1 MSNLE
6 TEVKIITNKF
16 SNMESQLTEIK
27 NDMKEWFN
35 DIKVMFKEL
44 PSHFATKEEHK
55 VNQLEITYIK
65 ERQSRTDRIFAFVS
79 AIVGT
84 AIIGWIL
91 TLILK

>member
-1 MSNLE
+1 
-6 TEVKIITNKF
+6 
-16 SNMESQLTEIK
+16 
-27 NDMKEWFN
+27 
-35 DIKVMFKEL
+35 MFKEL

-84 AIIGWIL
+84 AIIG
-91 TLILK
+91 

>member
-6 TEVKIITNKF
+6 TEVKLLTNKF
-16 SNMESQLTEIK
+16 ITMENQLLEIK
-27 NDMKEWFN
+27 NDMKEGFN
-35 DIKVMFKEL
+35 DIKVLFKEL

-79 AIVGT
+79 AIIGT
-84 AIIGWIL
+84 AVIGWLL